1 MLRALLLFLLM
12 LTNGFAGAAP
22 LRLNTDIFPPYQVR
36 EGDRLSGSSVTALAC
51 IFEAMNLQ
59 YEIRVLP
66 WERAIH
72 EVSDDKAD
80 GFFSATSMNRA
91 SNFATLSAPLALEK
105 WYWYSNEP
113 VPPRADGARAPLRVA
128 GIRGSNEAN

>member
-1 MLRALLLFLLM
+1 M
-12 LTNGFAGAAP
+12 
-22 LRLNTDIFPPYQVR
+22 
-36 EGDRLSGSSVTALAC
+36 TALAC

-113 VPPRADGARAPLRVA
+113 VPPTRRWRTRAAPWGRHP
-128 GIRGSNEAN
+128 RQQ